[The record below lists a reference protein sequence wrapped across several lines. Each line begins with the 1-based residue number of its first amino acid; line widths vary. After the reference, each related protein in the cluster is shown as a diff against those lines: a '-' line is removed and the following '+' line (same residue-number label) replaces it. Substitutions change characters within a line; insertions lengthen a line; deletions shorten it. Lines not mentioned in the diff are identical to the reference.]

1 MTRVRLSALGAAAL
15 VLAVGAIGLTG
26 CGRLGGLEQPGPI
39 FGHGKPTAAG
49 ATTAPGATV
58 QKRAE
63 QPDPNRPVRTV
74 DPRDESATPAPPR
87 TLPIPGQ
94 GPLPNAP
101 APQGALPDPY
111 ANPPR

>member
-1 MTRVRLSALGAAAL
+1 MGALGL
-15 VLAVGAIGLTG
+15 SG

-39 FGHGKPTAAG
+39 FGHGKPTAAASG
-49 ATTAPGATV
+49 APGATV
-58 QKRAE
+58 QKRAS

-74 DPRDESATPAPPR
+74 DPRDESVSPVPPR
-87 TLPIPGQ
+87 TAPIPGQ